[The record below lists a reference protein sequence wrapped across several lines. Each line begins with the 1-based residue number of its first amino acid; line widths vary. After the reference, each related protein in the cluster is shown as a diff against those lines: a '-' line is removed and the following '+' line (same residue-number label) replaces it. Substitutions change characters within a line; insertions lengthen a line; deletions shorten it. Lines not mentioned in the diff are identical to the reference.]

1 MAATVILIFH
11 QFQPHLLSHHLPSTP
26 IRNFEAHQ
34 DGSSITAFTWNSVTL
49 ITGSVSGMVHVWDML
64 TFEHLRTFASPI
76 YHNRAGR
83 AGPENKPVSQILLGP
98 ERELLMVSVG
108 DQVMAWK
115 LGLC

>member
-1 MAATVILIFH
+1 
-11 QFQPHLLSHHLPSTP
+11 
-26 IRNFEAHQ
+26 
-34 DGSSITAFTWNSVTL
+34 VTL
-49 ITGSVSGMVHVWDML
+49 ITGSVSRMVHVWDVL

-76 YHNRAGR
+76 SHNRAGH

-115 LGLC
+115 ARPVLKNGKGAGGVRGFRSISSRQVPV

>member
-1 MAATVILIFH
+1 M
-11 QFQPHLLSHHLPSTP
+11 
-26 IRNFEAHQ
+26 
-34 DGSSITAFTWNSVTL
+34 TL

-64 TFEHLRTFASPI
+64 MFEHLRTFVSPI
-76 YHNRAGR
+76 SHNRVGR

-115 LGLC
+115 AGPVLKNGKGAGGVRGFRSISSCQVPV